1 MQAPSFWWRK
11 PGAEAALLAPLAWIY
26 GAIAA
31 RRMHMPGTRAEIPVI
46 CIGNPTA
53 GGAGKTP
60 TALALAA
67 LLLRQGH
74 RPAVLTRGYGGRLAG
89 PIRVDVTQHDAS
101 DVGDEALLLA
111 RRFPTIV
118 ARDRVQGA
126 REAFGEGA
134 TVIVMDDGFQNPS
147 LTKDVSILVVDS
159 MRGIG
164 NGRTIPGGPLR
175 APLAPQLAAA
185 HALLVIGEA
194 DERSE
199 RLVAQATTAGLRI
212 VRGALQPDA
221 GAIAKLAGQSV
232 LAFAGIGDP
241 DKFFRTLE
249 RSGIEAPVRR
259 AFPDHHRYTEQ
270 EAAQLLKEAERDKL
284 LLLTTEKDA
293 ARFTTHGRVGELARQ
308 TKTLPVSLA
317 FSDEKGFLA
326 FVMERIPARSDA

>member
-31 RRMHMPGTRAEIPVI
+31 RRMQMPGTRADIPVI

-67 LLLRQGH
+67 LLTQQGH
-74 RPAVLTRGYGGRLAG
+74 RPALLTRGYGGRLAG
-89 PIRVDVTQHDAS
+89 PVRVDVTEHDAS

-118 ARDRVQGA
+118 AHDRVQGA

-147 LTKDVSILVVDS
+147 LVKDVSILVVDS

-164 NGRTIPGGPLR
+164 NGRTLPAGPLR

-185 HALLVIGEA
+185 QALLIVGEP

-199 RLVAQATTAGLRI
+199 RLVVQATAAGLPI
-212 VRGALQPDA
+212 FRGTLQPDA
-221 GAIAKLAGQSV
+221 GAIAEVAGRRV

-259 AFPDHHRYTEQ
+259 GFPDHHRYTEQ
-270 EAAQLLKEAERDKL
+270 EAAQLLEEAARDKL

-293 ARFTTHGRVGELARQ
+293 ARFTTHGRIGELARQ
-308 TKTLPVSLA
+308 AKTLPVTLEL
-317 FSDEKGFLA
+317 SDEKGLLA
-326 FVMERIPARSDA
+326 FVTERISPRAGA